1 MPHRTLGRM
10 VVYGLGLQ
18 AAAQAAVVTGLV
30 ASNRRRKRRHPAVNS
45 FPTVDPADHPLEHT
59 TITTYTFGEDVYRA
73 MLEAIGQARHE
84 ILFESYILKD
94 DAVGTAFK
102 QALIE
107 AAERGVAVHVVFDG
121 FANLVVSR
129 EFKRWPDPIHTLEYP
144 VFRPQVFLGPRHWG
158 RDHRKILVVDGE
170 VGFVGGYNI
179 GEEYATQWRD
189 THVRVTGP
197 AAHEL
202 ENTFV
207 DFWNH
212 HRREGQPWL
221 SDDRVREWG
230 HQVRAHRNAPSR
242 LLFPVRGMYLEAIDR
257 ASETVWIT
265 QGYFIPDSEIL
276 EELLKARRRGVDV
289 KVILPERS
297 NHVVADWVARYYFEQ
312 LLEGGVELWL
322 YQNAMVHAKTAVVD
336 GRWATVGTTNIDR
349 LSLTGN
355 YEVNLEIVDD
365 GQAAHMQ
372 DIFRKDLTNCRR
384 LTLEEWQQ
392 RGWWVRGIERLLRPL
407 QPLL

>member
-1 MPHRTLGRM
+1 MPHRTLGR
-10 VVYGLGLQ
+10 VVLYGIGLQ
-18 AAAQAAVVTGLV
+18 TAAQAAVVTGLV
-30 ASNRRRKRRHPAVNS
+30 ASNRRRKRRRPRVTS
-45 FPTVDPADHPLEHT
+45 FPTVDPVDQTVSET
-59 TITTYTFGEDVYRA
+59 TVTTYTFGEDVYRA
-73 MLEAIGQARHE
+73 MLDAIAHAEHE
-84 ILFESYILKD
+84 ILFESYILKG
-94 DAVGTAFK
+94 DAVGRAFK
-102 QALIE
+102 EALCE
-107 AAERGVAVHVVFDG
+107 AAERGVKVFVVFDG
-121 FANLVVSR
+121 FANLVVPRS
-129 EFKRWPDPIHTLEYP
+129 FKRWPEKVHKLEYP
-144 VFRPQVFLGPRHWG
+144 VIRPQVLLGPRHWG

-212 HRREGQPWL
+212 HRRPSHPVL
-221 SDDRVREWG
+221 SDDRVRGWG
-230 HQVRAHRNAPSR
+230 QAVRAHRNAPSR

-257 ASETVWIT
+257 ASESVWIT
-265 QGYFIPDSEIL
+265 QGYFIPDNEIL

-322 YQNAMVHAKTAVVD
+322 YQDAMVHAKTAVVD

-355 YEVNLEIVDD
+355 YEVNLELVND

-372 DIFRKDLTNCRR
+372 EIFRQDLTNCRQ
-384 LTLEEWQQ
+384 LTLEEWRQ
-392 RGWWVRGIERLLRPL
+392 RGWWVRGVERLLKPL

>member
-1 MPHRTLGRM
+1 M
-10 VVYGLGLQ
+10 
-18 AAAQAAVVTGLV
+18 
-30 ASNRRRKRRHPAVNS
+30 
-45 FPTVDPADHPLEHT
+45 
-59 TITTYTFGEDVYRA
+59 
-73 MLEAIGQARHE
+73 
-84 ILFESYILKD
+84 
-94 DAVGTAFK
+94 
-102 QALIE
+102 
-107 AAERGVAVHVVFDG
+107 
-121 FANLVVSR
+121 
-129 EFKRWPDPIHTLEYP
+129 
-144 VFRPQVFLGPRHWG
+144 
-158 RDHRKILVVDGE
+158 
-170 VGFVGGYNI
+170 
-179 GEEYATQWRD
+179 
-189 THVRVTGP
+189 
-197 AAHEL
+197 
-202 ENTFV
+202 
-207 DFWNH
+207 
-212 HRREGQPWL
+212 
-221 SDDRVREWG
+221 
-230 HQVRAHRNAPSR
+230 
-242 LLFPVRGMYLEAIDR
+242 
-257 ASETVWIT
+257 
-265 QGYFIPDSEIL
+265 

-372 DIFRKDLTNCRR
+372 EIFRKDLTNCRR

>member
-1 MPHRTLGRM
+1 MPHVALGK
-10 VVYGLGLQ
+10 VLLYGLGLQ

-30 ASNRRRKRRHPAVNS
+30 ASNRRRKRRAPEVNS
-45 FPTVDPADHPLEHT
+45 FPTVDPSDCSLEMT
-59 TITTYTFGEDVYRA
+59 TVTTYTFGEDVYRD
-73 MLEAIGQARHE
+73 MLQAIGEAQEE
-84 ILFESYILKD
+84 ILFESYILKGD
-94 DAVGTAFK
+94 SVGQAFK
-102 QALIE
+102 DALVA
-107 AAERGVAVHVVFDG
+107 AAERGVRVHVVYDG
-121 FANLVVSR
+121 FANLVVPR
-129 EFKRWPDPIHTLEYP
+129 AFKRWPESVHVMEYP
-144 VFRPQVFLGPRHWG
+144 VIRPQVLLGPRHWG
-158 RDHRKILVVDGE
+158 RDHRKILVVDAA
-170 VGFVGGYNI
+170 VAFVGGYNI

-197 AAHEL
+197 AAHDL
-202 ENTFV
+202 ENIFV

-212 HRREGQPWL
+212 HRREHHPEL
-221 SDDRVREWG
+221 SDDREREWG
-230 HQVRAHRNAPSR
+230 HQIRAHRNAPSR
-242 LLFPVRGMYLEAIDR
+242 MLFPVRGMYLEAIDR

-322 YQNAMVHAKTAVVD
+322 YQDAMVHAKTAVVD

-355 YEVNLEIVDD
+355 YEVNLEIVDA
-365 GQAAHMQ
+365 GQAEHMQ
-372 DIFRKDLTNCRR
+372 EIFREDLTNCRQ
-384 LTLEEWQQ
+384 LTLEEWRQ
-392 RGWWVRGIERLLRPL
+392 RAWWARGIERLLRPL